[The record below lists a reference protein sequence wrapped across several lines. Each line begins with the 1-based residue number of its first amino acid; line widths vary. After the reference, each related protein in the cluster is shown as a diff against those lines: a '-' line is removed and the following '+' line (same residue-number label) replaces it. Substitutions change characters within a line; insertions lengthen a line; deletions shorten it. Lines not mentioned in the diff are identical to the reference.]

1 MRFHSVES
9 FSDLPTETDYYALA
23 IFSSGF
29 ERRAT
34 FIAQNFNRYA
44 TKRVLVLGFEAQ
56 LDVLSR
62 QENDRFFSAWAGSI
76 LNCSEVD
83 DDKVL
88 FSALD
93 DAAQTNQDGPL
104 RILVDYSVMTRAW
117 YGAILTWARFATLSH
132 NIEIDFVYAS
142 GKYMGDFRPLAISDI
157 ISLPGFEGT
166 SGGFR
171 RTTAIF
177 GLGYDKYATLAVYD
191 RIEPDRVYCCIA
203 ERYPDD
209 EASLKALKENDVLV
223 ESALKV
229 IKLPLI
235 DVPSAFR
242 LLADQILGMDR
253 STHIV
258 IVPMGPKTHVLVTLL
273 VALRMPWITCLHARG
288 SRTAPVQVEA
298 DGTIALSRVTF
309 CNDVAA
315 TKEVSV

>member
-1 MRFHSVES
+1 MKFHSVET
-9 FSDLPTETDYYALA
+9 FSNLPTEKNYYALA
-23 IFSSGF
+23 IFASGF
-29 ERRAT
+29 EKRAT
-34 FIAQNFNRYA
+34 FVADKFNRA
-44 TKRVLVLGFEAQ
+44 TAKRVLVLGFEAQ

-62 QENDRFFSAWAGSI
+62 PENDRFFSGWSGSI
-76 LNCSEVD
+76 QSCSGAD
-83 DDKVL
+83 DDKLIFGV
-88 FSALD
+88 LD
-93 DAAQTNQDGPL
+93 DVASADQEGPL

-117 YGAILTWARFATLSH
+117 YGAVLTWARFASLSR
-132 NIEIDFVYAS
+132 NIEIDFIYAS
-142 GKYMGDFRPLAISDI
+142 GKYEGNFGPLAISDI

-203 ERYPDD
+203 QRYPDD
-209 EASLKALKENDVLV
+209 EASLKALEENNVLV
-223 ESALKV
+223 ESSARV

-235 DVPSAFR
+235 DVASAFR

-253 STHIV
+253 TTHIV

-288 SRTAPVQVEA
+288 SRMVPVQVVA
-298 DGTIALSRVTF
+298 DGTISLSRVTF
-309 CNDVAA
+309 CSGDSGLEIA
-315 TKEVSV
+315 SV